1 MNTIKQKIPFRQDAN
16 REIIEILSDMVER
29 YPDLRFG
36 QILVNLDVIQYQRD
50 PTSFDVIGIKDPFNE
65 ESVDM
70 WIRMR
75 DKMMELNRN
84 NTNKYRSQYGI
95 TKEV

>member
-1 MNTIKQKIPFRQDAN
+1 MDTIRKAIALRQSAN

-29 YPDLRFG
+29 HPDLRFG
-36 QILVNLDVIQYQRD
+36 QILAITEAIQYIPDSRPYID
-50 PTSFDVIGIKDPFNE
+50 TVDVKDPFNE

-75 DKMMELNRN
+75 DKIMELNKN
-84 NTNKYRSQYGI
+84 
-95 TKEV
+95 TKEVEK

>member
-1 MNTIKQKIPFRQDAN
+1 MNIKLKMAQRQAAN

-36 QILVNLDVIQYQRD
+36 QILAITEAIQYVPDSRPYID
-50 PTSFDVIGIKDPFNE
+50 TVDVKDPFNE

-75 DKMMELNRN
+75 DKLMQLNRDVN
-84 NTNKYRSQYGI
+84 NIK
-95 TKEV
+95 KEEE

>member
-1 MNTIKQKIPFRQDAN
+1 MNIKLKMAQRQAAN

-29 YPDLRFG
+29 HPDLRFG
-36 QILVNLDVIQYQRD
+36 QILAITEAIQYK
-50 PTSFDVIGIKDPFNE
+50 PVNKVGALGAHVIEPVDPFNE

-75 DKMMELNRN
+75 DKIMQLNRDA
-84 NTNKYRSQYGI
+84 
-95 TKEV
+95 KEVKK

>member
-1 MNTIKQKIPFRQDAN
+1 MDTIRKNIALRQSAN

-36 QILVNLDVIQYQRD
+36 QILAITETIQYVPDSRPYID
-50 PTSFDVIGIKDPFNE
+50 TVDVKDPFNE

-75 DKMMELNRN
+75 DKIMELNRN
-84 NTNKYRSQYGI
+84 V
-95 TKEV
+95 KEVEK

>member
-1 MNTIKQKIPFRQDAN
+1 MDNIKQKIALRHSAN

-36 QILVNLDVIQYQRD
+36 QILAITEVLQYVPDSRPYIDTVDV
-50 PTSFDVIGIKDPFNE
+50 KDPFNE

-70 WIRMR
+70 WVRMR
-75 DKMMELNRN
+75 DKMMEFNKN
-84 NTNKYRSQYGI
+84 N
-95 TKEV
+95 KEVED

>member
-1 MNTIKQKIPFRQDAN
+1 MDTIRKNIALRHSVNQ
-16 REIIEILSDMVER
+16 EIIEILSDMVER

-36 QILVNLDVIQYQRD
+36 QILAITEAIQYKPGHGIND
-50 PTSFDVIGIKDPFNE
+50 DVKVVDPFNE

-75 DKMMELNRN
+75 DKMMQFNRN
-84 NTNKYRSQYGI
+84 VNNIK
-95 TKEV
+95 KAEE

>member
-1 MNTIKQKIPFRQDAN
+1 MDTIRKNIALRQSAN

-29 YPDLRFG
+29 HPDLRFG
-36 QILVNLDVIQYQRD
+36 QILAITDVIQYKPGPGVND
-50 PTSFDVIGIKDPFNE
+50 GVKVVDPFNE

-75 DKMMELNRN
+75 DKMMQFNRDAN
-84 NTNKYRSQYGI
+84 NIK
-95 TKEV
+95 KVEE

>member
-1 MNTIKQKIPFRQDAN
+1 METIRKAIALRQSAN

-36 QILVNLDVIQYQRD
+36 QILAITEAIQYVHDSRPYID
-50 PTSFDVIGIKDPFNE
+50 TVDVKDPFNE

-75 DKMMELNRN
+75 DKIMQLNRDV
-84 NTNKYRSQYGI
+84 K
-95 TKEV
+95 KEEE

>member
-16 REIIEILSDMVER
+16 REIIEILSDIVER

-36 QILVNLDVIQYQRD
+36 QILAITEAIQYKHVNKIGALG
-50 PTSFDVIGIKDPFNE
+50 SHVIEIVDPFNE

-75 DKMMELNRN
+75 DKMMELNKN
-84 NTNKYRSQYGI
+84 S
-95 TKEV
+95 KEVQE

>member
-1 MNTIKQKIPFRQDAN
+1 MNIKLKIAQRQAAN

-36 QILVNLDVIQYQRD
+36 QIMAITEAIQYK
-50 PTSFDVIGIKDPFNE
+50 PVNKVGALGAHVIEPVDPFNE

-75 DKMMELNRN
+75 DKIMQLNRDA
-84 NTNKYRSQYGI
+84 
-95 TKEV
+95 KEVKK

>member
-1 MNTIKQKIPFRQDAN
+1 MNTINQKISFRHSAN
-16 REIIEILSDMVER
+16 REIIEILSDMVEH

-36 QILVNLDVIQYQRD
+36 QILAITEAIQYKHG
-50 PTSFDVIGIKDPFNE
+50 PGIKDSVKVVDPFNE

-75 DKMMELNRN
+75 DKMMQLNR
-84 NTNKYRSQYGI
+84 GI
-95 TKEV
+95 IILKK

>member
-1 MNTIKQKIPFRQDAN
+1 MDTIRKAIALRQSAN

-36 QILVNLDVIQYQRD
+36 QILAITEAIQYIPDSRPYID
-50 PTSFDVIGIKDPFNE
+50 TIDVKDPFNE

-75 DKMMELNRN
+75 DKIMELNKN
-84 NTNKYRSQYGI
+84 
-95 TKEV
+95 TKEVEK

>member
-1 MNTIKQKIPFRQDAN
+1 MDTIRKNIALRHSAN

-36 QILVNLDVIQYQRD
+36 QILAITEAIQYVPDSRPYID
-50 PTSFDVIGIKDPFNE
+50 TVDVKDPFNE

-75 DKMMELNRN
+75 DKMMEIN
-84 NTNKYRSQYGI
+84 NKIKQNKNEDI
-95 TKEV
+95 

>member
-1 MNTIKQKIPFRQDAN
+1 MTQMDIKLKISQRQSAN
-16 REIIEILSDMVER
+16 QEIIEILSHMVDK

-36 QILVNLDVIQYQRD
+36 QILAITEAIQYVPVSGDVLD
-50 PTSFDVIGIKDPFNE
+50 PVGE

-75 DKMMELNRN
+75 NKMMNLNED
-84 NTNKYRSQYGI
+84 
-95 TKEV
+95 TKSLEE

>member
-1 MNTIKQKIPFRQDAN
+1 METIKKAIALRHSAN

-36 QILVNLDVIQYQRD
+36 QILAITDAIQYVPDSRPYID
-50 PTSFDVIGIKDPFNE
+50 TVDIKDPFNE

-75 DKMMELNRN
+75 DKMMQFNRN
-84 NTNKYRSQYGI
+84 IK
-95 TKEV
+95 KVEE

>member
-1 MNTIKQKIPFRQDAN
+1 MNTIKQKIALRHSAN

-36 QILVNLDVIQYQRD
+36 QILAMTEAIQYK
-50 PTSFDVIGIKDPFNE
+50 TINKIGALGAHVIEVVDPFHE

-75 DKMMELNRN
+75 NKIMELNRN
-84 NTNKYRSQYGI
+84 NKNV
-95 TKEV
+95 EE

>member
-1 MNTIKQKIPFRQDAN
+1 MDTIKQKISFRHSAN
-16 REIIEILSDMVER
+16 REIIEILTDMVER

-36 QILVNLDVIQYQRD
+36 QILAITEAIQYK
-50 PTSFDVIGIKDPFNE
+50 PINKVGALGAHVIEPVDPFNE

-75 DKMMELNRN
+75 DKMMQFNRDAK
-84 NTNKYRSQYGI
+84 TV
-95 TKEV
+95 EE

>member
-1 MNTIKQKIPFRQDAN
+1 MNTIKQKIALRHSAN

-36 QILVNLDVIQYQRD
+36 QILSITGAIQYVPDSRPYID
-50 PTSFDVIGIKDPFNE
+50 TVDVKDPFNA

-84 NTNKYRSQYGI
+84 NKNV
-95 TKEV
+95 EE

>member
-1 MNTIKQKIPFRQDAN
+1 METIRKAIALRHSAN
-16 REIIEILSDMVER
+16 REIIEILSDMVEH

-36 QILVNLDVIQYQRD
+36 QILAITEAIQYVPDSRPYID
-50 PTSFDVIGIKDPFNE
+50 TVDIKDPFNE

-75 DKMMELNRN
+75 DKMMQFNRDAN
-84 NTNKYRSQYGI
+84 NIK
-95 TKEV
+95 KVEE

>member
-1 MNTIKQKIPFRQDAN
+1 METTIKNAIAFRHSAN

-36 QILVNLDVIQYQRD
+36 QILAITEAIQYR
-50 PTSFDVIGIKDPFNE
+50 TVNKIGALGAHVIEPVDPFNE

-70 WIRMR
+70 WVRMR
-75 DKMMELNRN
+75 DKMMQFNRDVN
-84 NTNKYRSQYGI
+84 NI
-95 TKEV
+95 KEE

>member
-1 MNTIKQKIPFRQDAN
+1 MNSNNMDTIRKNIALRQSAN

-29 YPDLRFG
+29 HPDLRFG
-36 QILVNLDVIQYQRD
+36 QILAITEAIQYVPDSRSYID
-50 PTSFDVIGIKDPFNE
+50 TADVKDPFNE

-75 DKMMELNRN
+75 DKMIELNK
-84 NTNKYRSQYGI
+84 NTK
-95 TKEV
+95 

>member
-1 MNTIKQKIPFRQDAN
+1 MDTIRKNIALRHSAN

-36 QILVNLDVIQYQRD
+36 QILAITEAIQYK
-50 PTSFDVIGIKDPFNE
+50 TVNKVGALGSHVIEVVDPFNE

-75 DKMMELNRN
+75 DKIMEFNR
-84 NTNKYRSQYGI
+84 K
-95 TKEV
+95 TKEMEE

>member
-1 MNTIKQKIPFRQDAN
+1 MDTIRKAMALRQSAN

-29 YPDLRFG
+29 HPDLRFG
-36 QILVNLDVIQYQRD
+36 QILAITEAIQYIPDSRPYID
-50 PTSFDVIGIKDPFNE
+50 TVDVKDPFNE

-75 DKMMELNRN
+75 DKIMELNKN
-84 NTNKYRSQYGI
+84 
-95 TKEV
+95 TKEVEK

>member
-1 MNTIKQKIPFRQDAN
+1 MNIKLKMAQRQAAN

-36 QILVNLDVIQYQRD
+36 QILALTEAIQYVPDSRPYID
-50 PTSFDVIGIKDPFNE
+50 TVDVKDPFNE

-70 WIRMR
+70 WVRMR
-75 DKMMELNRN
+75 DKMMQFNRDVN
-84 NTNKYRSQYGI
+84 NI
-95 TKEV
+95 KEE